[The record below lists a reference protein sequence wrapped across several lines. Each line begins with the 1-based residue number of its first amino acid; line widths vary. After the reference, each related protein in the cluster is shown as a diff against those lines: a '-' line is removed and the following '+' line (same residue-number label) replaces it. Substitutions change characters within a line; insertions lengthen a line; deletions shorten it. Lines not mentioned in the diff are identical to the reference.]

1 VVRQFLVNAGVDPGD
16 FLFYDGSGLS
26 PDDLITP
33 RAATTL
39 LVYAARQPWGELY
52 KSTLPIGGVDG
63 SLDGRFMG
71 ALKGKVFAKTGT
83 LSEVNALS
91 GYVKTASG
99 KTLAFSILCNDR
111 QPTGDAAR
119 VALDRIVEMIAAGN

>member
-1 VVRQFLVNAGVDPGD
+1 
-16 FLFYDGSGLS
+16 
-26 PDDLITP
+26 LITP